1 MPLLVSPDLTLY
13 RVDDESA
20 LSALAKAVGPLFP
33 RYENMRQLLGFAPG
47 PGGESGKT
55 RENWSLLEEV
65 TWVEQSSS
73 GIYMPLVGTAL
84 HKLSLFNAQLGTS
97 HALTSSFRKLLT
109 GERGFMGGWHKM
121 KEAPA
126 AACALESGT
135 SLLRICSEGA
145 SPPAAHAAEQ
155 SQQVISAPPQQLQP
169 QPLPQQSSS
178 NPKLRTPLGKQ
189 STGRDADSSA
199 KRVRL
204 GGLFSSN
211 IFDALEDDEEQQ
223 LLAEE
228 DLPEDLPERPEPLP
242 PSESQPQPAPSQ
254 PAVYGASSWRRSMQ
268 TPSQPQ
274 SPSSAAVLGAMPAP
288 LVQPAGLV
296 QPPLQLPSS
305 LEAGETVLWRQRAEL
320 AELKL
325 GQLEAALSATEAAV
339 SAGQREISRLA
350 AGIAAS
356 VSASDVT
363 SDITGM
369 SDSASVAAA
378 SLIES
383 DDAESQSSEG
393 SDSSDE
399 DEAGGEP
406 ETATATTA
414 APSSAADRWRQIF
427 SKPVATAA
435 AQEAARKARKAE
447 RLRGLP
453 PEDRPT
459 GSWDLQM
466 FRSMGIY
473 VVGYLSRLG
482 EGWGGAGAC
491 VGSCLPLAWG

>member
-1 MPLLVSPDLTLY
+1 
-13 RVDDESA
+13 
-20 LSALAKAVGPLFP
+20 
-33 RYENMRQLLGFAPG
+33 
-47 PGGESGKT
+47 
-55 RENWSLLEEV
+55 
-65 TWVEQSSS
+65 
-73 GIYMPLVGTAL
+73 
-84 HKLSLFNAQLGTS
+84 
-97 HALTSSFRKLLT
+97 
-109 GERGFMGGWHKM
+109 M

-126 AACALESGT
+126 AAWALESGT

-145 SPPAAHAAEQ
+145 SPQAAHAAEQ

-169 QPLPQQSSS
+169 QPLPEQSSSS
-178 NPKLRTPLGKQ
+178 NPKLRTPPGKQ
-189 STGRDADSSA
+189 PAGRDADSSA

-204 GGLFSSN
+204 GGLFSPN
-211 IFDALEDDEEQQ
+211 IFDLLGDDEEEQQ
-223 LLAEE
+223 VAEE
-228 DLPEDLPERPEPLP
+228 EPPEDVPERPAASLSLT

-254 PAVYGASSWRRSMQ
+254 PPVYGASSWRRSMQ
-268 TPSQPQ
+268 TASQPQ
-274 SPSSAAVLGAMPAP
+274 SPCLAAVLGAMPAP
-288 LVQPAGLV
+288 VVQPAGLV
-296 QPPLQLPSS
+296 QPPLQLPAS
-305 LEAGETVLWRQRAEL
+305 LEAGEAVLWRQRAEL

-427 SKPVATAA
+427 SKPMATAA

-473 VVGYLSRLG
+473 VVGYLSWLG